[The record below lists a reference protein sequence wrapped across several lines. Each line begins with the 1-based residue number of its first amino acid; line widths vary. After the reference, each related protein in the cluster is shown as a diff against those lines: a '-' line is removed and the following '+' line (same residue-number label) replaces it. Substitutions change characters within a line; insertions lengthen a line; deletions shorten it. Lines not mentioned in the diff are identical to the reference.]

1 MANELIKALYLNK
14 FVIFRDILKVK
25 VAPKYF

>member
-14 FVIFRDILKVK
+14 FVIFRDILRVK
-25 VAPKYF
+25 VASKHL